1 MPEKP
6 SKDKDLG
13 QKFNELHV
21 KMTRLMQE
29 MQANLGSQEDINRME
44 EHRLARI
51 NQIDRLVQQA
61 QQFHADH
68 RHGRTSYDPSER
80 STYDK
85 ETAKYLLSSQRQS
98 HALSDSGLSTIH
110 VDSDHTGVS
119 SRYSSESHHS
129 RKKVVHSPS
138 TELGSGSMTHS
149 SEESK
154 APYSYLPPFSN
165 PLDRSI
171 SQDDN
176 TMMQTPEDNIA
187 AALALGTQRDPY
199 ALTLSQPLSAFYDPV
214 GTYPT
219 LSQPNEDRY
228 NAQFEYHSSKPD
240 SPYASSSENSSM
252 ASSYCNQLRSGPA
265 SEASFSG
272 YSASSRST
280 VSSASSRGSNYHRLP
295 RPPSMASSA
304 DNNSVGGPKRSHSGR
319 SSDFR
324 PDLRMMPH
332 HRPRHA
338 SSYDDDSASSTS
350 FSDIY
355 HHQRMPNSYYPH
367 YEPEMAKS
375 GRQRHVSLEDKHKKG
390 HRRSKSTGKQK
401 GEEEE
406 CVLKL
411 DMVLSILSLF
421 TTKEQS
427 DFEKVRL
434 LSAMSQ
440 SATTC
445 SILRQS
451 GCINMLLD
459 ILHNW
464 AAKEDPSHLMI
475 RQSAG
480 EILRTIVEYG
490 SDPKR
495 RKYELSVLKYLERL
509 RIHSDELFGFLVRI
523 KSGTPINEI
532 EVESL
537 QHTCETLFPPILKK
551 LSAKSYE
558 KKDYRPAILNL
569 GGLQAAAEL
578 LVVNYRLS
586 TAVKGDTLSQKLVT
600 HSVTVVTV
608 ILNILVNLT
617 YGDLK
622 NKANL
627 CCIPDF
633 LTALV
638 YHIRGGSEPVI
649 ANSAQILRN
658 LSWRATQEI
667 KDALAQCYAIVGLV
681 EVAEKVVKE
690 SSIQHI
696 TSALWNLSAHSVRN
710 REEICKCPKALPML
724 VKYLTYNSPSGSSA
738 VVENVGGILRNISA
752 VIMQE
757 EEFRQK
763 LRDSGCLPKL
773 VQHLKSKN
781 KVVLANACGILWN
794 ISARC
799 PEDQKILWNLGCIPL
814 LDVLKSSQ
822 HRNVAEYASKALRNL
837 LAYGKTNGLTSQSD
851 ITAYGH
857 NTRRSLY
864 KRMSSAA
871 HVVIAP
877 KPHTPRD
884 SEAAGLSQ
892 RSRSTGF
899 PRTRSDASTSNTAVV
914 PRNSQST
921 DRDVP
926 KPIQRSDMGNFSL
939 SQPSGPYVQYYDN
952 EVAPPEMQDHY
963 NQVAHSVQHINA
975 VPSSYHDGSNAA
987 DHASKAKRNDPKRKR
1002 QKNVKSRVRYATSS
1016 TDPDNDFLSVSQ
1028 TNFSEMPSATSFYN
1042 GMSHD
1047 FTDSYPNT
1055 NNNGDNGQV
1064 SFAGEG
1070 EAEEVLEQ
1078 NGLVDSEDDDDRFLS
1093 RQHAYAYSFHSPH
1106 QTHAS
1111 SEASM
1116 PVRPISANRPG
1127 SASSVKLAAKYT
1139 PVRRNSGPYSQSPT
1153 KGERNSYEFE
1163 SELPHSTASQESYS
1177 QQNSQDTIVG
1187 LHQPSRLSLSNSS
1200 QTDRGGSDPK
1210 ISDKTE
1216 LPSTTE
1222 QSKKWLGVLRLPVQ
1236 KSRKPKRT
1244 SQHTN
1249 DPAED
1254 MKFTD
1259 L

>member
-1 MPEKP
+1 MVTP
-6 SKDKDLG
+6 L
-13 QKFNELHV
+13 
-21 KMTRLMQE
+21 
-29 MQANLGSQEDINRME
+29 QANNQQHDMQHNSRMGYE
-44 EHRLARI
+44 
-51 NQIDRLVQQA
+51 QS
-61 QQFHADH
+61 
-68 RHGRTSYDPSER
+68 GR

-85 ETAKYLLSSQRQS
+85 ETSKYLLSSQRQS
-98 HALSDSGLSTIH
+98 HAPSDSGLSTIH
-110 VDSDHTGVS
+110 VDSDHTGAS
-119 SRYSSESHHS
+119 SRHSSSNS
-129 RKKVVHSPS
+129 RKKVHSPS

-154 APYSYLPPFSN
+154 TPYSYLPPFFG

-176 TMMQTPEDNIA
+176 TMLQTDDIQ
-187 AALALGTQRDPY
+187 AALALGTQRDPC
-199 ALTLSQPLSAFYDPV
+199 AMTLSQPLSAYYDPY
-214 GTYPT
+214 GAYPT
-219 LSQPNEDRY
+219 LSQPNEERY
-228 NAQFEYHSSKPD
+228 NAQYDYHIAKPD

-265 SEASFSG
+265 SEASFSS
-272 YSASSRST
+272 YSVSSRST
-280 VSSASSRGSNYHRLP
+280 VSSASSRSSFPHRLP
-295 RPPSMASSA
+295 RPPSMASSN
-304 DNNSVGGPKRSHSGR
+304 DGSSIGPSRRAPPSGR
-319 SSDFR
+319 SGEFKTDH
-324 PDLRMMPH
+324 RMLQH
-332 HRPRHA
+332 HQRPRHV
-338 SSYDDDSASSTS
+338 SNDEDSASTVSYG
-350 FSDIY
+350 D
-355 HHQRMPNSYYPH
+355 HHQSQYRMPRDLFQH
-367 YEPEMAKS
+367 YEQEVPRSS
-375 GRQRHVSLEDKHKKG
+375 GRHRHISLEDKSQKG
-390 HRRSKSTGKQK
+390 HRRSKSTGKTLNS
-401 GEEEE
+401 GDDEE

-434 LSAMSQ
+434 LSAMSK
-440 SATTC
+440 SPTTC
-445 SILRQS
+445 GILRQS

-459 ILHNW
+459 VLHNW
-464 AAKEDPSHLMI
+464 GAKEDPSHQPI
-475 RQSAG
+475 RQCAA
-480 EILRTIVEYG
+480 ETLRNIVEFG
-490 SDPKR
+490 DDSKR

-509 RIHSDELFGFLVRI
+509 RVHSDELFDFLVRI

-537 QHTCETLFPPILKK
+537 QYTCETLFPPILKK

-558 KKDYRPAILNL
+558 KKDYRPAILSL

-667 KDALAQCYAIVGLV
+667 KDALAQCSAIVGLV

-710 REEICKCPKALPML
+710 REEICKCSKALPML

-799 PEDQKILWNLGCIPL
+799 QEDQKILWNLGCIPL

-851 ITAYGH
+851 ITAYGS
-857 NTRRSLY
+857 NTKRNMY
-864 KRMSSAA
+864 KRISSGA
-871 HVVIAP
+871 HMVAAP
-877 KPHTPRD
+877 KHHSPRD
-884 SEAAGLSQ
+884 ADAMGLSQ

-899 PRTRSDASTSNTAVV
+899 PRTRSDASTANNAV
-914 PRNSQST
+914 RNSQPT
-921 DRDVP
+921 DREAAAP
-926 KPIQRSDMGNFSL
+926 KPRQRPDMGNFSL
-939 SQPSGPYVQYYDN
+939 SQPSGPYSQYYDN
-952 EVAPPEMQDHY
+952 DNSMASQEMLDHDPRY
-963 NQVAHSVQHINA
+963 HGQAATSVQHLNA
-975 VPSSYHDGSNAA
+975 LTSSHGDAS
-987 DHASKAKRNDPKRKR
+987 DHSSKSKRTEPKRKR
-1002 QKNVKSRVRYATSS
+1002 PKGVKQRLRYNNNSS
-1016 TDPDNDFLSVSQ
+1016 TDPDSEFLSVSQ
-1028 TNFSEMPSATSFYN
+1028 TNFSEMPSAHNFYN
-1042 GMSHD
+1042 AASQD
-1047 FTDSYPNT
+1047 APDCYTNT
-1055 NNNGDNGQV
+1055 SSNADTSQV
-1064 SFAGEG
+1064 TFAGEG
-1070 EAEEVLEQ
+1070 EAEEQ
-1078 NGLVDSEDDDDRFLS
+1078 NGMVAIDSDFEDDADVRFPK
-1093 RQHAYAYSFHSPH
+1093 QNVYSFHSSHQPH
-1106 QTHAS
+1106 STA
-1111 SEASM
+1111 EAGM
-1116 PVRPISANRPG
+1116 PIRPISANRPG
-1127 SASSVKLAAKYT
+1127 SASSVKLATKYT
-1139 PVRRNSGPYSQSPT
+1139 PVRRNSGQYPSQSPT
-1153 KGERNSYEFE
+1153 KERSSYDFE
-1163 SELPHSTASQESYS
+1163 SDPHSAASQESYS
-1177 QQNSQDTIVG
+1177 QQNSQDTIVCT
-1187 LHQPSRLSLSNSS
+1187 HQPTRSSLSINSQS
-1200 QTDRGGSDPK
+1200 EPKSGGSDPK
-1210 ISDKTE
+1210 IADKTE
-1216 LPSTTE
+1216 PSSTE
-1222 QSKKWLGVLRLPVQ
+1222 QSKKWKLGFLPLH
-1236 KSRKPKRT
+1236 SRKSKKS
-1244 SQHTN
+1244 SQHACEPT
-1249 DPAED
+1249 ED
-1254 MKFTD
+1254 MKITD

>member
-1 MPEKP
+1 
-6 SKDKDLG
+6 
-13 QKFNELHV
+13 
-21 KMTRLMQE
+21 
-29 MQANLGSQEDINRME
+29 
-44 EHRLARI
+44 
-51 NQIDRLVQQA
+51 
-61 QQFHADH
+61 
-68 RHGRTSYDPSER
+68 
-80 STYDK
+80 
-85 ETAKYLLSSQRQS
+85 
-98 HALSDSGLSTIH
+98 
-110 VDSDHTGVS
+110 
-119 SRYSSESHHS
+119 
-129 RKKVVHSPS
+129 
-138 TELGSGSMTHS
+138 MTHS

-154 APYSYLPPFSN
+154 TPYSYLPPFSN

-176 TMMQTPEDNIA
+176 TMLQTSEDIQ

-199 ALTLSQPLSAFYDPV
+199 TMTLSQPLNAFFDPY
-214 GTYPT
+214 GGYPT

-228 NAQFEYHSSKPD
+228 NAQYEYHTNKPD

-252 ASSYCNQLRSGPA
+252 ASSVCNQLRSGPA
-265 SEASFSG
+265 SEASFSS
-272 YSASSRST
+272 YSVSSRST
-280 VSSASSRGSNYHRLP
+280 VSSASSTRSGFPHRLP
-295 RPPSMASSA
+295 RPSSMASSN
-304 DNNSVGGPKRSHSGR
+304 DGSSIGPSTRRSHSGR
-319 SSDFR
+319 SGDFKL
-324 PDLRMMPH
+324 DHRMLPLH
-332 HRPRHA
+332 QRPRHI
-338 SSYDDDSASSTS
+338 SNDEDSASTASY
-350 FSDIY
+350 SDY
-355 HHQRMPNSYYPH
+355 YQHRMPRDLFPQ
-367 YEPEMAKS
+367 YEPEITRS
-375 GRQRHVSLEDKHKKG
+375 GGRHRHVSMEDKSKKG
-390 HRRSKSTGKQK
+390 HRRSKSTGKTGNK

-434 LSAMSQ
+434 LSAMSK

-445 SILRQS
+445 GILRQS

-459 ILHNW
+459 VLHNW
-464 AAKEDPSHLMI
+464 AAKEDPSHQQI
-475 RQSAG
+475 RQSAA
-480 EILRTIVEYG
+480 ETLRNIVEFG
-490 SDPKR
+490 DDAKR
-495 RKYELSVLKYLERL
+495 RKYELSVLKYLERM
-509 RIHSDELFGFLVRI
+509 RVHSDELFDFLVRI

-537 QHTCETLFPPILKK
+537 QHTCEQLFPPILKK

-558 KKDYRPAILNL
+558 KKDYRPAILYL

-667 KDALAQCYAIVGLV
+667 KDALAQCSAIVGLV

-696 TSALWNLSAHSVRN
+696 TSALWNLSAHSVHN
-710 REEICKCPKALPML
+710 REEVCKCPKALPML

-851 ITAYGH
+851 ITAYG
-857 NTRRSLY
+857 NNARRTLY
-864 KRMSSAA
+864 KRMSSTA
-871 HVVIAP
+871 HSVAAP
-877 KPHTPRD
+877 KHHTPRD
-884 SEAAGLSQ
+884 ADAMGLSQ

-899 PRTRSDASTSNTAVV
+899 PRTRSDASTANTAI
-914 PRNSQST
+914 RNSQPT
-921 DRDVP
+921 EREAAAP
-926 KPIQRSDMGNFSL
+926 KPRQRSDMGNFSL
-939 SQPSGPYVQYYDN
+939 SQPSGPYSQFYDN
-952 EVAPPEMQDHY
+952 DNGMASQELQDHDPRY
-963 NQVAHSVQHINA
+963 HGQVTTSAQHINILE
-975 VPSSYHDGSNAA
+975 GS
-987 DHASKAKRNDPKRKR
+987 DHSGKSKRTDQKTKRRKGGK
-1002 QKNVKSRVRYATSS
+1002 QRVRYNNSS
-1016 TDPDNDFLSVSQ
+1016 NTDPDSEFLSVSQ
-1028 TNFSEMPSATSFYN
+1028 TNFSEMPSLSNNFYN
-1042 GMSHD
+1042 AQSQDAPDCG
-1047 FTDSYPNT
+1047 
-1055 NNNGDNGQV
+1055 GQV
-1064 SFAGEG
+1064 TFAGEG
-1070 EAEEVLEQ
+1070 EAEDL
-1078 NGLVDSEDDDDRFLS
+1078 NGLVAIDSDFEDDADMRSFPK
-1093 RQHAYAYSFHSPH
+1093 QNVYSFHSSH
-1106 QTHAS
+1106 QPHAS
-1111 SEASM
+1111 SDASM

-1139 PVRRNSGPYSQSPT
+1139 PVRHNSGQYPSQSPT
-1153 KGERNSYEFE
+1153 KERNSYEFD
-1163 SELPHSTASQESYS
+1163 SDPLHSAASQESYS
-1177 QQNSQDTIVG
+1177 QQNSQDTIVCT
-1187 LHQPSRLSLSNSS
+1187 HQPTRLSLSNNS
-1200 QTDRGGSDPK
+1200 QSEPKSGGSDPK
-1210 ISDKTE
+1210 IADKNE
-1216 LPSTTE
+1216 LASSTE
-1222 QSKKWLGVLRLPVQ
+1222 QTKKWKLGFIPLPRKSKKA
-1236 KSRKPKRT
+1236 
-1244 SQHTN
+1244 SQHSS

-1254 MKFTD
+1254 MKITD

>member
-1 MPEKP
+1 MQHN
-6 SKDKDLG
+6 SRMNYG
-13 QKFNELHV
+13 Q
-21 KMTRLMQE
+21 
-29 MQANLGSQEDINRME
+29 
-44 EHRLARI
+44 
-51 NQIDRLVQQA
+51 
-61 QQFHADH
+61 
-68 RHGRTSYDPSER
+68 SER
-80 STYDK
+80 SSYDK
-85 ETAKYLLSSQRQS
+85 ETSKYLLASQRQS
-98 HALSDSGLSTIH
+98 HAPSDSGLSTIH
-110 VDSDHTGVS
+110 VDSDHTAAS
-119 SRYSSESHHS
+119 SRYSGSHS
-129 RKKVVHSPS
+129 RKKVHSPS

-154 APYSYLPPFSN
+154 PSYSYLPPFFN

-176 TMMQTPEDNIA
+176 TMMQTSDDIQ

-199 ALTLSQPLSAFYDPV
+199 TLTLSQPLSYYDAC
-214 GTYPT
+214 GGYSN
-219 LSQPNEDRY
+219 LSQPNEERY
-228 NAQFEYHSSKPD
+228 NAQYEYQCTKPD

-265 SEASFSG
+265 SEASFSS

-280 VSSASSRGSNYHRLP
+280 VSSASSRSSFPHRLP
-295 RPPSMASSA
+295 RPPSMASSN
-304 DNNSVGGPKRSHSGR
+304 DGSSIGPPRRSQAGR
-319 SSDFR
+319 SGDHK
-324 PDLRMMPH
+324 PDLRMLQLQS
-332 HRPRHA
+332 RPRHV
-338 SSYDDDSASSTS
+338 SNDEDSASSVS
-350 FSDIY
+350 FSEHY
-355 HHQRMPNSYYPH
+355 HNPHRMPRDLFQH
-367 YEPEMAKS
+367 EPEIPRHS
-375 GRQRHVSLEDKHKKG
+375 GRHRHISLEDKSHKG
-390 HRRSKSTGKQK
+390 HRRSKSTGKT
-401 GEEEE
+401 GNNGDDEE

-434 LSAMSQ
+434 LSAMSK

-445 SILRQS
+445 GILRQS

-459 ILHNW
+459 VLHNW
-464 AAKEDPSHLMI
+464 AAKEDPSHQQI
-475 RQSAG
+475 RASAA
-480 EILRTIVEYG
+480 EVLRSIVEFG
-490 SDPKR
+490 DDAKR
-495 RKYELSVLKYLERL
+495 RKYELSVLKYLERM
-509 RIHSDELFGFLVRI
+509 RVHSDELFDFLIRI

-537 QHTCETLFPPILKK
+537 QYTCETLFPPILKK

-558 KKDYRPAILNL
+558 KKDYRPAILYL

-627 CCIPDF
+627 CSIPDF

-649 ANSAQILRN
+649 TNSAQILRN
-658 LSWRATQEI
+658 LSWKATQEI
-667 KDALAQCYAIVGLV
+667 KDVLAQCAAIVALV

-696 TSALWNLSAHSVRN
+696 TSALWNLSAHSVHN
-710 REEICKCPKALPML
+710 REEVCKCPKALPML

-851 ITAYGH
+851 ITAYGN
-857 NTRRSLY
+857 NTKRSLY
-864 KRMSSAA
+864 KRMSAAA
-871 HVVIAP
+871 HAVVAP
-877 KPHTPRD
+877 KHHPPRD
-884 SEAAGLSQ
+884 TDAMGLSQ

-899 PRTRSDASTSNTAVV
+899 PRTRSDASTANTTV
-914 PRNSQST
+914 RNSQPT
-921 DRDVP
+921 DREAAAP
-926 KPIQRSDMGNFSL
+926 KPRQRPDMGNFSL
-939 SQPSGPYVQYYDN
+939 SQPSGPFSQYYDN
-952 EVAPPEMQDHY
+952 DNGTASQELLQDYDPRYHG
-963 NQVAHSVQHINA
+963 QVASSVQHINIL
-975 VPSSYHDGSNAA
+975 SSAHGDGS
-987 DHASKAKRNDPKRKR
+987 DHSSKSKRTDQKRKR
-1002 QKNVKSRVRYATSS
+1002 PKGVKQRVRYNNNSS
-1016 TDPDNDFLSVSQ
+1016 TDPDSEFLSVSQ
-1028 TNFSEMPSATSFYN
+1028 TNFGEMPSLSAHNFYN
-1042 GMSHD
+1042 AASQD
-1047 FTDSYPNT
+1047 APDCYTTNT
-1055 NNNGDNGQV
+1055 NNNSEISQV
-1064 SFAGEG
+1064 TFAGEG
-1070 EAEEVLEQ
+1070 EAEEQ
-1078 NGLVDSEDDDDRFLS
+1078 NGLDAIDSDFEDDADMQFPK
-1093 RQHAYAYSFHSPH
+1093 QNVYSFHSSYQPH
-1106 QTHAS
+1106 ST
-1111 SEASM
+1111 SEAGM
-1116 PVRPISANRPG
+1116 LVRPISANRPG
-1127 SASSVKLAAKYT
+1127 SASSVKLAAKYA
-1139 PVRRNSGPYSQSPT
+1139 PVRRNSGQYPSQSPT
-1153 KGERNSYEFE
+1153 KERNSYEFE
-1163 SELPHSTASQESYS
+1163 SDPHSTASQESYS
-1177 QQNSQDTIVG
+1177 QQNSQDTIVCS
-1187 LHQPSRLSLSNSS
+1187 HQPTRSSLSNNS
-1200 QTDRGGSDPK
+1200 QSEPRSGGSDPK
-1210 ISDKTE
+1210 IADKTDAT
-1216 LPSTTE
+1216 STE
-1222 QSKKWLGVLRLPVQ
+1222 QSKKWKLGFLPLP
-1236 KSRKPKRT
+1236 SRKSKKL
-1244 SQHTN
+1244 SQHVC

-1254 MKFTD
+1254 MKITD

>member
-1 MPEKP
+1 
-6 SKDKDLG
+6 
-13 QKFNELHV
+13 
-21 KMTRLMQE
+21 MQH
-29 MQANLGSQEDINRME
+29 NNRMNYE
-44 EHRLARI
+44 
-51 NQIDRLVQQA
+51 Q
-61 QQFHADH
+61 
-68 RHGRTSYDPSER
+68 SER
-80 STYDK
+80 SSYDK
-85 ETAKYLLSSQRQS
+85 ETSKYLLSSQRQS
-98 HALSDSGLSTIH
+98 HAPSDSGLSTIH
-110 VDSDHTGVS
+110 VDSDHTAAS
-119 SRYSSESHHS
+119 SRYSSSHS
-129 RKKVVHSPS
+129 RKKVHSPS

-154 APYSYLPPFSN
+154 TPYSYLPPFFN

-176 TMMQTPEDNIA
+176 TMMQTSDDIQ

-199 ALTLSQPLSAFYDPV
+199 TMTLSQPLSAYFDPY
-214 GTYPT
+214 GAYPT
-219 LSQPNEDRY
+219 LSQPNEERY
-228 NAQFEYHSSKPD
+228 NAQYEYHSTKPD

-272 YSASSRST
+272 YSVSSRST
-280 VSSASSRGSNYHRLP
+280 VSSASSRSSFPHRLP
-295 RPPSMASSA
+295 RPPSMASSN
-304 DNNSVGGPKRSHSGR
+304 DGSSIGPSRRTHSGR
-319 SSDFR
+319 SGDFK
-324 PDLRMMPH
+324 PDHRMLPPQQ
-332 HRPRHA
+332 RPRHV
-338 SSYDDDSASSTS
+338 SNDEESASTVS
-350 FSDIY
+350 FSDPY
-355 HHQRMPNSYYPH
+355 HNQHRMPRDLFQH
-367 YEPEMAKS
+367 HEPEIPRNS
-375 GRQRHVSLEDKHKKG
+375 GRHRHISLEDKSHKG
-390 HRRSKSTGKQK
+390 HRRSKSTGKT
-401 GEEEE
+401 GTNGDDEE

-434 LSAMSQ
+434 LSAMSK

-445 SILRQS
+445 GILRQS

-459 ILHNW
+459 VLHNW
-464 AAKEDPSHLMI
+464 AAKEDPSHQQI
-475 RQSAG
+475 RANAA
-480 EILRTIVEYG
+480 EVLRSIVEFG
-490 SDPKR
+490 DDAKR
-495 RKYELSVLKYLERL
+495 RKYELSVLKYLERM
-509 RIHSDELFGFLVRI
+509 RVHSDELFDFLVRI

-537 QHTCETLFPPILKK
+537 QYTCENLFPPILKK

-558 KKDYRPAILNL
+558 KKDYRPAILHL

-586 TAVKGDTLSQKLVT
+586 TAVKGDTFSQKLVT

-658 LSWRATQEI
+658 LSWNATQEI
-667 KDALAQCYAIVGLV
+667 KDALAQCSAIVGLV

-696 TSALWNLSAHSVRN
+696 TSALWNLSAHSVQS
-710 REEICKCPKALPML
+710 REEVCRCPKALPML

-837 LAYGKTNGLTSQSD
+837 LAYGKTNGLTTQSD
-851 ITAYGH
+851 ITAYGN
-857 NTRRSLY
+857 NTKRGLY
-864 KRMSSAA
+864 KRIPSGA
-871 HVVIAP
+871 HVVVAP
-877 KPHTPRD
+877 KHHPPRD
-884 SEAAGLSQ
+884 ADATGLNQ

-899 PRTRSDASTSNTAVV
+899 PRTRSDASTANTAV
-914 PRNSQST
+914 RNSQPT
-921 DRDVP
+921 EREAAAP
-926 KPIQRSDMGNFSL
+926 KPRQRPDMGNFSL
-939 SQPSGPYVQYYDN
+939 SQPSGPYSQYYDSGTASQ
-952 EVAPPEMQDHY
+952 ELLDHDPRY
-963 NQVAHSVQHINA
+963 HGQAAASVQHINML
-975 VPSSYHDGSNAA
+975 SSGHCDGS
-987 DHASKAKRNDPKRKR
+987 DYSSKSKRTDQKRKR
-1002 QKNVKSRVRYATSS
+1002 SKGGKQRVRYNNNSS
-1016 TDPDNDFLSVSQ
+1016 TDPDSEFLSVSQ
-1028 TNFSEMPSATSFYN
+1028 TNFGEMPSLSAHNFYTAASQDAPDCYAT
-1042 GMSHD
+1042 
-1047 FTDSYPNT
+1047 NT
-1055 NNNGDNGQV
+1055 NNNGDTSQV
-1064 SFAGEG
+1064 TFAGEG
-1070 EAEEVLEQ
+1070 EAEEQ
-1078 NGLVDSEDDDDRFLS
+1078 NGLDTIDSDFEDDADMRFPK
-1093 RQHAYAYSFHSPH
+1093 QNVYSFHSSYQP
-1106 QTHAS
+1106 HAS
-1111 SEASM
+1111 SEAGM
-1116 PVRPISANRPG
+1116 PMRPVSANRPG
-1127 SASSVKLAAKYT
+1127 SASSVKLAAKYA
-1139 PVRRNSGPYSQSPT
+1139 PVRRNSGQYPSQSPT
-1153 KGERNSYEFE
+1153 KERNSYEFE
-1163 SELPHSTASQESYS
+1163 SDPHSTASQESYS
-1177 QQNSQDTIVG
+1177 QQNSQDTIVCT
-1187 LHQPSRLSLSNSS
+1187 HQPTRSSLSNNS
-1200 QTDRGGSDPK
+1200 QSEPKSGGSDPK
-1210 ISDKTE
+1210 IAEITS
-1216 LPSTTE
+1216 TE
-1222 QSKKWLGVLRLPVQ
+1222 QSKKWKLGFLPLP
-1236 KSRKPKRT
+1236 SRKSKKS
-1244 SQHTN
+1244 SQHAC

-1254 MKFTD
+1254 MKITD

>member
-1 MPEKP
+1 
-6 SKDKDLG
+6 
-13 QKFNELHV
+13 
-21 KMTRLMQE
+21 MTVCLFISYSVLINSLNIIDGVLTPLQANNQQHE
-29 MQANLGSQEDINRME
+29 MQHNSRM
-44 EHRLARI
+44 
-51 NQIDRLVQQA
+51 NY
-61 QQFHADH
+61 
-68 RHGRTSYDPSER
+68 GRSER
-80 STYDK
+80 SSYDK
-85 ETAKYLLSSQRQS
+85 ETSKYLLSSQRQS
-98 HALSDSGLSTIH
+98 HAPSDSGLSTIH
-110 VDSDHTGVS
+110 VDSDHTAAS
-119 SRYSSESHHS
+119 SRYSGSHS
-129 RKKVVHSPS
+129 RKKVHSPS

-154 APYSYLPPFSN
+154 TPYSYLPPFFN

-176 TMMQTPEDNIA
+176 TMMQTSDDIQ
-187 AALALGTQRDPY
+187 AALALGTPRDPC
-199 ALTLSQPLSAFYDPV
+199 ALTLSQPLSAYFDPY
-214 GTYPT
+214 GAYP

-228 NAQFEYHSSKPD
+228 NAQYEYHSTKPD

-265 SEASFSG
+265 SEASFSSI
-272 YSASSRST
+272 SAST
-280 VSSASSRGSNYHRLP
+280 VSSTGSRCNYAHRLP
-295 RPPSMASSA
+295 RPPSMASSNDGSSIA
-304 DNNSVGGPKRSHSGR
+304 PSRRSHGGG
-319 SSDFR
+319 DYR
-324 PDLRMMPH
+324 PDHRVLPSQQ
-332 HRPRHA
+332 RPRHV
-338 SSYDDDSASSTS
+338 SNDEDSASTVSYG
-350 FSDIY
+350 DYY
-355 HHQRMPNSYYPH
+355 HRHRMPRDLFPQ
-367 YEPEMAKS
+367 YEPEVPRNG
-375 GRQRHVSLEDKHKKG
+375 GRQRHISLEDKSHKG
-390 HRRSKSTGKQK
+390 HRRSKSTGKT
-401 GEEEE
+401 GTTGDDEE

-434 LSAMSQ
+434 LSAMSK

-445 SILRQS
+445 GILRQS

-459 ILHNW
+459 VLHNW
-464 AAKEDPSHLMI
+464 AAKEDPSHQQI
-475 RQSAG
+475 RAHAA
-480 EILRTIVEYG
+480 EILRSIVEFG
-490 SDPKR
+490 DDVKR
-495 RKYELSVLKYLERL
+495 RKYELSVLKYLERM
-509 RIHSDELFGFLVRI
+509 RVHSDELFDFLVRI

-537 QHTCETLFPPILKK
+537 QYTCETLFPPILKK

-558 KKDYRPAILNL
+558 KKDYRPAILYL

-658 LSWRATQEI
+658 LSWKATQEI
-667 KDALAQCYAIVGLV
+667 KDALAQCSAIVGLV

-696 TSALWNLSAHSVRN
+696 TSALWNLSAHSVHN
-710 REEICKCPKALPML
+710 REEVCKCPQALPML

-799 PEDQKILWNLGCIPL
+799 QEDQKILWNLGCIPL

-851 ITAYGH
+851 ITAYGN

-871 HVVIAP
+871 HVVTAP
-877 KPHTPRD
+877 KHHPPRD
-884 SEAAGLSQ
+884 ADAMGLSQ

-899 PRTRSDASTSNTAVV
+899 PRTRSDASTANTAV
-914 PRNSQST
+914 RNSQPT
-921 DRDVP
+921 DREAAAP
-926 KPIQRSDMGNFSL
+926 KPRQRPDMGNFSL
-939 SQPSGPYVQYYDN
+939 SQPSGPYSQYYDN
-952 EVAPPEMQDHY
+952 DNGTASQELLDHDPRY
-963 NQVAHSVQHINA
+963 HGQAASSVQHINIL
-975 VPSSYHDGSNAA
+975 SSGHCDGS
-987 DHASKAKRNDPKRKR
+987 DHSSKSKRTDQKRKR
-1002 QKNVKSRVRYATSS
+1002 PKGVKQRVRYNNNSS
-1016 TDPDNDFLSVSQ
+1016 TDPDSEFLSVSQ
-1028 TNFSEMPSATSFYN
+1028 TNFGEMPSLSAHNFYTAA
-1042 GMSHD
+1042 SQD
-1047 FTDSYPNT
+1047 APDCYTTNT
-1055 NNNGDNGQV
+1055 NNNGDTSQV
-1064 SFAGEG
+1064 TFAGEG
-1070 EAEEVLEQ
+1070 EAEEQ
-1078 NGLVDSEDDDDRFLS
+1078 NGLDAIDSDFEDDADMRFPK
-1093 RQHAYAYSFHSPH
+1093 QNVYSFHSSYQP
-1106 QTHAS
+1106 HAS
-1111 SEASM
+1111 SEASTSLR
-1116 PVRPISANRPG
+1116 PVSANRPG
-1127 SASSVKLAAKYT
+1127 SASSVKLAAKYA
-1139 PVRRNSGPYSQSPT
+1139 PVRRNSGQYPSQSPT
-1153 KGERNSYEFE
+1153 KERNSYEFE
-1163 SELPHSTASQESYS
+1163 SDPHSTASQESYS
-1177 QQNSQDTIVG
+1177 QQNSQDTIVCS
-1187 LHQPSRLSLSNSS
+1187 HQPTRSSLSNNS
-1200 QTDRGGSDPK
+1200 QSDPRSGGSDPK
-1210 ISDKTE
+1210 ITDKTE
-1216 LPSTTE
+1216 VSSTE
-1222 QSKKWLGVLRLPVQ
+1222 QSKKWKLGFIPL
-1236 KSRKPKRT
+1236 SRKSKKS
-1244 SQHTN
+1244 SQH

-1254 MKFTD
+1254 MKVTD

>member
-1 MPEKP
+1 
-6 SKDKDLG
+6 
-13 QKFNELHV
+13 
-21 KMTRLMQE
+21 
-29 MQANLGSQEDINRME
+29 
-44 EHRLARI
+44 
-51 NQIDRLVQQA
+51 
-61 QQFHADH
+61 
-68 RHGRTSYDPSER
+68 
-80 STYDK
+80 
-85 ETAKYLLSSQRQS
+85 
-98 HALSDSGLSTIH
+98 
-110 VDSDHTGVS
+110 
-119 SRYSSESHHS
+119 
-129 RKKVVHSPS
+129 
-138 TELGSGSMTHS
+138 MTHS

-176 TMMQTPEDNIA
+176 TMMQTPEDIA

-199 ALTLSQPLSAFYDPV
+199 ALTLSQPAFYDPV

-228 NAQFEYHSSKPD
+228 NAQYEYHTNKPD

-272 YSASSRST
+272 YSVSSRST
-280 VSSASSRGSNYHRLP
+280 VSSASSSRSNYHRLP

-304 DNNSVGGPKRSHSGR
+304 DSSVGGSKRSHSGR

-324 PDLRMMPH
+324 PDLRVMQPH

-350 FSDIY
+350 FSSDYY
-355 HHQRMPNSYYPH
+355 HQQRVPNTYYQQQ
-367 YEPEMAKS
+367 YESEMSKS
-375 GRQRHVSLEDKHKKG
+375 GRHRHVSMEDKYKKG
-390 HRRSKSTGKQK
+390 HRRSKSAGKQK
-401 GEEEE
+401 DEGEE

-434 LSAMSQ
+434 LLAMSQ

-480 EILRTIVEYG
+480 EILRAIVEYG
-490 SDPKR
+490 NDPKR

-578 LVVNYRLS
+578 LVVNFRLS

-667 KDALAQCYAIVGLV
+667 KDALAHCYAIVGLV

-884 SEAAGLSQ
+884 SEAVGLSQ

-914 PRNSQST
+914 PRNPQST

-926 KPIQRSDMGNFSL
+926 KARQRPDMGNFSL
-939 SQPSGPYVQYYDN
+939 SQPSGPYAQYYDN
-952 EVAPPEMQDHY
+952 EVAPQEIQDHY
-963 NQVAHSVQHINA
+963 NQVAHSVQHVNA
-975 VPSSYHDGSNAA
+975 IPSSYHDGSNAA

-1002 QKNVKSRVRYATSS
+1002 PKGGKPRVRYANSS
-1016 TDPDNDFLSVSQ
+1016 NDPDNDFLSVSQ
-1028 TNFSEMPSATSFYN
+1028 TNFGEMPSLSATSFYN
-1042 GMSHD
+1042 GASHD
-1047 FTDSYPNT
+1047 FTDAYPNT

-1078 NGLVDSEDDDDRFLS
+1078 NGLVAVDSDGEDDDDRFSS
-1093 RQHAYAYSFHSPH
+1093 RQHAYSFHSPH

-1187 LHQPSRLSLSNSS
+1187 LHQPSKLSLSNSS

-1210 ISDKTE
+1210 IADKTE

-1236 KSRKPKRT
+1236 KSRKPKRA

-1249 DPAED
+1249 DQVED

>member
-1 MPEKP
+1 MLLVT
-6 SKDKDLG
+6 SVTSL
-13 QKFNELHV
+13 QANNQQH
-21 KMTRLMQE
+21 E
-29 MQANLGSQEDINRME
+29 MQHNSRM
-44 EHRLARI
+44 
-51 NQIDRLVQQA
+51 NYGQ
-61 QQFHADH
+61 
-68 RHGRTSYDPSER
+68 SER

-85 ETAKYLLSSQRQS
+85 ETSKYLLSSQRQS
-98 HALSDSGLSTIH
+98 HAPSDSGLSTIH
-110 VDSDHTGVS
+110 VDSDHTAAS
-119 SRYSSESHHS
+119 SRYSSNNS
-129 RKKVVHSPS
+129 RKKVHSPS

-154 APYSYLPPFSN
+154 TPYSYLPPFFN

-176 TMMQTPEDNIA
+176 TMLQTSDDIQ

-199 ALTLSQPLSAFYDPV
+199 TLTLSQPLSAYYDPY
-214 GTYPT
+214 GAYPT

-228 NAQFEYHSSKPD
+228 NAQYEYHSNKPD

-272 YSASSRST
+272 YSVSSRST
-280 VSSASSRGSNYHRLP
+280 VSSASSRSSFPHRLP
-295 RPPSMASSA
+295 RPPSMASSN
-304 DNNSVGGPKRSHSGR
+304 DGSSIGPPRRSHSGR
-319 SSDFR
+319 SGDHK
-324 PDLRMMPH
+324 PDHRMLQLQQ
-332 HRPRHA
+332 RPRHV
-338 SSYDDDSASSTS
+338 SNDEDSASTVSY
-350 FSDIY
+350 SDHPY
-355 HHQRMPNSYYPH
+355 NQHRMPRELFQH
-367 YEPEMAKS
+367 YEPELPRNSSRHRHISMEEKS
-375 GRQRHVSLEDKHKKG
+375 QKS
-390 HRRSKSTGKQK
+390 HRRSKSTGKTSNN
-401 GEEEE
+401 GEDEE

-434 LSAMSQ
+434 LSAMSK

-445 SILRQS
+445 GILRQS

-459 ILHNW
+459 VLHNW
-464 AAKEDPSHLMI
+464 AAKEDPSHQQI
-475 RQSAG
+475 RQCAA
-480 EILRTIVEYG
+480 ETLRNIVEFG
-490 SDPKR
+490 DDSKR
-495 RKYELSVLKYLERL
+495 RKYELSVLKYLERM
-509 RIHSDELFGFLVRI
+509 RIHSDELFDFLVRI

-558 KKDYRPAILNL
+558 KKDYRPAILSL

-600 HSVTVVTV
+600 HSVTVVTI

-667 KDALAQCYAIVGLV
+667 RDALAQCSAIVGLV

-690 SSIQHI
+690 SSIQNI
-696 TSALWNLSAHSVRN
+696 TSAMWNLSAHSVHN
-710 REEICKCPKALPML
+710 REEVCKCPKAIPML

-851 ITAYGH
+851 ITAYGN
-857 NTRRSLY
+857 NTKRSLY

-871 HVVIAP
+871 HVVAAP
-877 KPHTPRD
+877 KHHSPRD
-884 SEAAGLSQ
+884 ADAMGLNQ

-899 PRTRSDASTSNTAVV
+899 PRTRSDASTANTAI
-914 PRNSQST
+914 RNSQPT
-921 DRDVP
+921 DREVAAP
-926 KPIQRSDMGNFSL
+926 KPRQRPDMGNFSL
-939 SQPSGPYVQYYDN
+939 SQPSGPYSQYYDN
-952 EVAPPEMQDHY
+952 DNSMASQELLDHDPRY
-963 NQVAHSVQHINA
+963 HGQVATSVQHVN
-975 VPSSYHDGSNAA
+975 VLSSGHCEGS
-987 DHASKAKRNDPKRKR
+987 DHSSKSKRNDQKRKR
-1002 QKNVKSRVRYATSS
+1002 PKGVKQRVRYNNTSS
-1016 TDPDNDFLSVSQ
+1016 TDPDSEFLSVSQ
-1028 TNFSEMPSATSFYN
+1028 TNFSEMPSLSAHHFYN
-1042 GMSHD
+1042 AASQD
-1047 FTDSYPNT
+1047 APDCYTNT
-1055 NNNGDNGQV
+1055 NNNGDTSQV
-1064 SFAGEG
+1064 TFAGEG
-1070 EAEEVLEQ
+1070 EAEEQ
-1078 NGLVDSEDDDDRFLS
+1078 NGLVAIDSDFEDDADVQFPK
-1093 RQHAYAYSFHSPH
+1093 QNVYSFHSSYQP
-1106 QTHAS
+1106 HAS
-1111 SEASM
+1111 SETGMSL
-1116 PVRPISANRPG
+1116 RPISANRPG

-1139 PVRRNSGPYSQSPT
+1139 PVRRNSGQYPSQSPT
-1153 KGERNSYEFE
+1153 KERNSYEFE
-1163 SELPHSTASQESYS
+1163 SDPHSAASQESYS
-1177 QQNSQDTIVG
+1177 QQNSQDTIVCI
-1187 LHQPSRLSLSNSS
+1187 HQPTRSSLSNNS
-1200 QTDRGGSDPK
+1200 QSESKSGSSDPK
-1210 ISDKTE
+1210 IADKTE
-1216 LPSTTE
+1216 LASSTE
-1222 QSKKWLGVLRLPVQ
+1222 QSKKWKLGFLPLP
-1236 KSRKPKRT
+1236 SRKSKKS
-1244 SQHTN
+1244 SQHAC
-1249 DPAED
+1249 DPTED
-1254 MKFTD
+1254 MKITD